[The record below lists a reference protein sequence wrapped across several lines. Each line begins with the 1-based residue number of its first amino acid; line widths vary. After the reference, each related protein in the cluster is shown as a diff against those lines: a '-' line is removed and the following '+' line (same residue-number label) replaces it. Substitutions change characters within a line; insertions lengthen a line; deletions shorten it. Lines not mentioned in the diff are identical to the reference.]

1 MKHRVAIVGAGVSGL
16 TCGILFAER
25 GYRTATFA
33 EKTGQRTTSAAA
45 AAIWYPYDAEPI
57 DKVIAWALETYK
69 VLVDLSCKRNTGVS
83 MIELRTF
90 SRRADIQIPE
100 WAIPLAA
107 SVIPTELENTASR
120 ERRRIDCGSG
130 SRPGRSGETGERLG
144 RARVKSLTI
153 PVTFLSIGKSKR
165 CLDSARHDSETL
177 APQSVLLEL
186 ELCGEAKTISIA
198 RGAADSP

>member
-1 MKHRVAIVGAGVSGL
+1 MGGEYGL
-16 TCGILFAER
+16 R
-25 GYRTATFA
+25 G
-33 EKTGQRTTSAAA
+33 
-45 AAIWYPYDAEPI
+45 
-57 DKVIAWALETYK
+57 
-69 VLVDLSCKRNTGVS
+69 
-83 MIELRTF
+83 
-90 SRRADIQIPE
+90 
-100 WAIPLAA
+100 
-107 SVIPTELENTASR
+107 
-120 ERRRIDCGSG
+120 RRRIDCGSG

-198 RGAADSP
+198 RGAADSPCADPASLFDRRMLIRKSNGQWTEAVVQFRTCGNLLRPFC